1 MKTRNLTPSLRVSSI
16 GLGCMGMSEFY
27 GPRDDETSMAVLDKA
42 LALGINFLDTSDTY
56 GPWHNEAL
64 IGKFIKS
71 RKPRLKLATKFGIV
85 RRPGEYKRSICNTPD
100 YARKSC
106 EASLKR
112 LGVDHIDLYY
122 VHRIDIR
129 TPIEETMSGLARLV
143 EEGKI
148 GHVGLCEVSAD
159 TLRRAHAIHPVA
171 AVQTEY
177 SLWSREAEASVLPLC
192 KALGI
197 GFVAYSPL
205 GRGFLTGRFQHE
217 PLPGKEDFRSML
229 PRFQPE
235 NLAVNHSLVDLITT
249 LAVSK
254 GCMPS
259 QIALAWLLAQ
269 GENIVPIPGT
279 CNLHHINENAAAVDV
294 QLTCSELEELR
305 TAVSAISVAGER
317 YTPEGM
323 KGVGV

>member
-1 MKTRNLTPSLRVSSI
+1 MQTRNLTSSLNVSAI

-42 LALGINFLDTSDTY
+42 LTLGINFLDTSDTY
-56 GPWHNEAL
+56 GPWHNEEL
-64 IGKFIKS
+64 IGKFIKT
-71 RKPRLKLATKFGIV
+71 RKPALKLATKFGIV
-85 RRPGEYKRSICNTPD
+85 RQPGEYKRSLSNSPD

-106 EASLKR
+106 DASLKR

-122 VHRIDIR
+122 VHRIDNK
-129 TPIEETMSGLARLV
+129 TPVEDTMSGLAKLV
-143 EEGKI
+143 QEGKI
-148 GHVGLCEVSAD
+148 GHIGLCEVSAD
-159 TLRRAHAIHPVA
+159 TLRRAHAIHPVS

-177 SLWSREAEASVLPLC
+177 SLWSREAEVSVLPLC
-192 KALGI
+192 KALGV

-217 PLPGKEDFRSML
+217 PVPGKEDFRSTL
-229 PRFQPE
+229 PRFQPK
-235 NLAVNHSLVDLITT
+235 NLAINHSLVDLIKA
-249 LAVSK
+249 LAVNK
-254 GCMPS
+254 DCNPS

-279 CNLHHINENAAAVDV
+279 CNLNHLSENAGALDV
-294 QLTCSELEELR
+294 HLSCAELKALR
-305 TAVSAISVAGER
+305 AAVSAIPVVGER

>member
-1 MKTRNLTPSLRVSSI
+1 MQTRKLTGSLNVSAI

-27 GPRDDETSMAVLDKA
+27 GPRDDETSLAVLDKA
-42 LALGINFLDTSDTY
+42 IARGINFLDTADTY
-56 GPWHNEAL
+56 GPWHNEEL
-64 IGKFIKS
+64 LGKFIRT

-85 RRPGEYKRSICNTPD
+85 RQPGEYKRSLCNTPD
-100 YARKSC
+100 YARKCC
-106 EASLKR
+106 ENSLKR

-122 VHRIDIR
+122 VHRVDTR
-129 TPIEETMSGLARLV
+129 TPIEETMSGLEKLV
-143 EEGKI
+143 REGKI
-148 GHVGLCEVSAD
+148 GHIGLCEVSAD

-177 SLWSREAEASVLPLC
+177 SLWSREAEEHVLPLC

-217 PLPGKEDFRSML
+217 PVPVKGDFRSSL

-235 NLAVNHSLVDLITT
+235 NLVKNHSLVDLLTA

-254 GCMPS
+254 GCKPP

-279 CNLHHINENAAAVDV
+279 CNLHHLNENVDALGV
-294 QLTCSELEELR
+294 QLSEAELRGLR
-305 TAVSAISVAGER
+305 TAISTVSIAGER
-317 YTPEGM
+317 YTAEGM
-323 KGVGV
+323 KGVNG

>member
-1 MKTRNLTPSLRVSSI
+1 MQKRKLSSSLNVSAI

-27 GPRDDETSMAVLDKA
+27 GPRDDEASMTVLDKA
-42 LALGINFLDTSDTY
+42 LELGINFLDTSDTY
-56 GPWHNEAL
+56 GPWHNEEL
-64 IGKFIKS
+64 LGKFIKT
-71 RKPRLKLATKFGIV
+71 RKPALKLATKFGIV
-85 RRPGEYKRSICNTPD
+85 RQPGEYRRSICNAPD

-122 VHRIDIR
+122 VHRVDNK
-129 TPIEETMSGLARLV
+129 TPVEDTMYGLAKLV
-143 EEGKI
+143 QEGKI
-148 GHVGLCEVSAD
+148 GHIGLCEVSAD

-177 SLWSREAEASVLPLC
+177 SLWSREAEESVLPLC

-217 PLPGKEDFRSML
+217 PVPVKEDFRSTL

-235 NLAVNHSLVDLITT
+235 NLAKNHSFVDLLTA

-254 GCMPS
+254 GCKPS

-269 GENIVPIPGT
+269 GENVVPIPGT
-279 CNLHHINENAAAVDV
+279 CNLRHLSENASALNV
-294 QLTCSELEELR
+294 QLSCAELQGLR
-305 TAVSAISVAGER
+305 TAVSAIPVAGER

-323 KGVGV
+323 KGVGA